1 MACRVGDWV
10 QIHSVVLPAGQRA
23 PQVPPETQGVPLEM
37 WCKGFAQQAVEL
49 GEEVTVTTVI
59 GQELS
64 GTLTAVNPRYE
75 HNFGTPVP
83 ELLDV
88 GMRLRNRLK
97 EANGLE

>member
-23 PQVPPETQGVPLEM
+23 PQVPPETQEVPLEM

-49 GEEVTVTTVI
+49 GEELTVTTVI

-64 GTLTAVNPRYE
+64 GTLTAVNPRHE
-75 HNFGTPVP
+75 HNFGAPVP

-88 GMRLRNRLK
+88 GMKLRNRLK